1 MKIKSIYKILIFS
14 IVLLISLSAVAAE
27 ESMDNTTSNDDV
39 LTSDSHDDVLTL
51 NSNDDILTSSEK
63 TWYVGKNTTVG
74 GSGTQEDPF
83 NNIELAL
90 NHSSSNDTIYI
101 NPGVYD
107 GPHNTNLK
115 IDIDNLT
122 IKAKP
127 NSVLLNA
134 NINNTRVFEVTGND
148 VSISG
153 LNFSNVYMEYGGV
166 IKWDGNGGSLT
177 DSTIKNSKSRVGSI
191 RWEGNNAIINNITI
205 LNSTSEN
212 GILVISG
219 TSSNIT
225 NSTIR
230 DTKGYYGAVMFGGKF
245 NIIDNCTF
253 INNTAWMNGGGVYD
267 WGANNTVSNSLFIA
281 NNGTRGG
288 AILTYENQP
297 NRMNI
302 INNTFINNIGGQA
315 GAIVVRRAGA
325 NIDNCT
331 FINNSAGS
339 AGAVL
344 ILSEANITNSIF
356 ENNSAS
362 TVGGAVYITGDGST
376 IDNSIFINNTAN
388 NDGGAIYW
396 SGENGTVTNT
406 IFINNTVNNG
416 TGEAIGYINNVTLNN
431 VTLVNN
437 NIEQVIVN
445 ESTPT
450 FEYVFKLTEGY
461 SNVKLTDNYTAFC
474 TEKTKWSSSP
484 RTPLIPHND
493 LSILKNH
500 ITGESVAEY
509 LKILIYKYLKDP
521 DRIRNLQQKIWI
533 FTDDN
538 YIDSTDSI
546 IKEVISDYNS
556 GFRIPNQGFSEIIN
570 DTTVLRIDFKSYNIT
585 KQIQNMIGFKSSI
598 ENITYNMSVV
608 KNTLTPAVILGNQTT
623 FEIKV
628 TNTGSYYLTNVSVIE
643 DGYDGLIYNSFS
655 DPSGKWIFS
664 RNSDGKPMWTYNGTL
679 YVGISYSFNVTFN
692 TTKTGNFTNF
702 VVVTSNETDNKTTNN
717 TTKVYKPDMTVEKLS
732 LNRTV
737 YVGNQ
742 TVFTIVVRN
751 TGDCDLGDVF
761 VVEKAPEG
769 LVYNSFKG
777 TDWSYNNGKFT
788 YGKVLKVNES

>member
-1 MKIKSIYKILIFS
+1 MQNNNTILLVCLEKLNLFLKSIIKEVKKKMKIKSIYKILIFS

-166 IKWDGNGGSLT
+166 IKWDGNRGSLT

-362 TVGGAVYITGDGST
+362 TVGGAVYITGHGST
-376 IDNSIFINNTAN
+376 IDNSVFINNSAR
-388 NDGGAIYW
+388 DGGAIYW

-406 IFINNTVNNG
+406 VFINNTVNNG

-437 NIEQVIVN
+437 NVEQVIVN
-445 ESTPT
+445 ETTPT

-461 SNVKLTDNYTAFC
+461 SNVKLTDNYIAFC
-474 TEKTKWSSSP
+474 TEKSKMSSSP

-493 LSILKNH
+493 LSLLKNSK
-500 ITGESVAEY
+500 TGESVAEY
-509 LKILIYKYLKDP
+509 LKILIYKHLKTP
-521 DRIRNLQQKIWI
+521 NGIRNLQQKIWI
-533 FTDDN
+533 FTDDYYKN
-538 YIDSTDSI
+538 STDSV

-556 GFRIPNQGFSEIIN
+556 GLRIPDQGFSEKIN
-570 DTTVLRIDFKSYNIT
+570 STTVLRIDFRAYN
-585 KQIQNMIGFKSSI
+585 KMA
-598 ENITYNMSVV
+598 MMV
-608 KNTLTPAVILGNQTT
+608 
-623 FEIKV
+623 
-628 TNTGSYYLTNVSVIE
+628 
-643 DGYDGLIYNSFS
+643 
-655 DPSGKWIFS
+655 
-664 RNSDGKPMWTYNGTL
+664 
-679 YVGISYSFNVTFN
+679 
-692 TTKTGNFTNF
+692 
-702 VVVTSNETDNKTTNN
+702 
-717 TTKVYKPDMTVEKLS
+717 
-732 LNRTV
+732 
-737 YVGNQ
+737 
-742 TVFTIVVRN
+742 
-751 TGDCDLGDVF
+751 
-761 VVEKAPEG
+761 
-769 LVYNSFKG
+769 
-777 TDWSYNNGKFT
+777 
-788 YGKVLKVNES
+788 